1 MGFFDKIDNVSAAAT
16 LSKRSFKDR
25 LQNNDCRNKCIFECS
40 LKVNKYCARGNVERY
55 TVPDNTDT
63 HSWISFK
70 QILLIL
76 PFSLMCIHTD
86 PGIHEKSHEFAPSIN

>member
-25 LQNNDCRNKCIFECS
+25 LQNNDCRNKCIFERS

-70 QILLIL
+70 RIFINSTILLNVH
-76 PFSLMCIHTD
+76 PHGSWN
-86 PGIHEKSHEFAPSIN
+86 PGKVS